1 MMQQGGTAWM
11 NVMMQPAMQA
21 ALAKAGYEF
30 DPAPLVIAQNQNLFG
45 AFLGSQVLINQ
56 RELLTMKPE
65 EENQI
70 LLTGQHLHVHP
81 LDQDPQHMQAHAQA
95 MQMSGDPFGTIAEH
109 MAAHVQSMQMKI
121 QASMQ
126 KAQAQQG
133 MPPGGGPGRQGGG
146 QPQPGARPGLPHAAK
161 GPPGT
166 MHPDSGPAAGV
177 IAMPRR
183 N

>member
-1 MMQQGGTAWM
+1 
-11 NVMMQPAMQA
+11 
-21 ALAKAGYEF
+21 
-30 DPAPLVIAQNQNLFG
+30 
-45 AFLGSQVLINQ
+45 
-56 RELLTMKPE
+56 
-65 EENQI
+65 
-70 LLTGQHLHVHP
+70 
-81 LDQDPQHMQAHAQA
+81 
-95 MQMSGDPFGTIAEH
+95 

-133 MPPGGGPGRQGGG
+133 MPPGRASGGG
-146 QPQPGARPGLPHAAK
+146 PQPGARPGMPHAAK